1 MKSGMAY
8 LANSRSDLLYGAF
21 QQVSNQIEVGF
32 AVQHRSMSGDDGFCI
47 ELGHIL
53 ERLHPFSG
61 IAIICVRNG
70 MNQQVASD

>member
-8 LANSRSDLLYGAF
+8 LANSRSDLLHGAF
-21 QQVSNQIEVGF
+21 QQVSYQIEVGF
-32 AVQHRSMSGDDGFCI
+32 AVQHWAVSGDDGFCI

-61 IAIICVRNG
+61 IAIIGIWNG
-70 MNQQVASD
+70 MNQQIARD